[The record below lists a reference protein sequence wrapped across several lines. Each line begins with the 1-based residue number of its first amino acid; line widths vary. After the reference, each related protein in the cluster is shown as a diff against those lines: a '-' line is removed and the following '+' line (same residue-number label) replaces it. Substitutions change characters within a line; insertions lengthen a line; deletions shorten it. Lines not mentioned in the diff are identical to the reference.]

1 MITKKDILERKF
13 HKSLRGYDP
22 VEIQYFLEML
32 AVEFEKMEKRIAEL
46 EPIEKQMQQM
56 NVKSPEDVIKDAE
69 ERARKIVADAE
80 KLAADV
86 LNTAKK
92 KKEAE
97 EKDIVK
103 LQKHKNQMIQLLKNA
118 IRKQAE
124 LLNFISS
131 LDNDIDKETEIENP
145 YDKTE

>member
-32 AVEFEKMEKRIAEL
+32 ADEFEKLEIRIAEL

-56 NVKSPEDVIKDAE
+56 NIKSSENIINEAG

-103 LQKHKNQMIQLLKNA
+103 LQIHKNQLIQLLKNA
-118 IRKQAE
+118 MRKQAE

-131 LDNDIDKETEIENP
+131 FDNDINNETETENP
-145 YDKTE
+145 YDKTG

>member
-13 HKSLRGYDP
+13 HKSLRGYDT

-32 AVEFEKMEKRIAEL
+32 ADEFEKLEKRIAEL

-56 NVKSPEDVIKDAE
+56 NIKSPENIINEAG
-69 ERARKIVADAE
+69 ERARKIVADSE
-80 KLAADV
+80 KLAEEI

-103 LQKHKNQMIQLLKNA
+103 LQIHKNQLIQLLKNA
-118 IRKQAE
+118 MRKQAE

-131 LDNDIDKETEIENP
+131 LDNDIDNETEIENP

>member
-13 HKSLRGYDP
+13 HKSLRGYDT

-32 AVEFEKMEKRIAEL
+32 ADEFEKLEKRIAEL

-56 NVKSPEDVIKDAE
+56 NIKSPENIINEAG
-69 ERARKIVADAE
+69 ERARKIVADSE
-80 KLAADV
+80 KLAEEV

-103 LQKHKNQMIQLLKNA
+103 LQIHKNQLIQLLKNA
-118 IRKQAE
+118 MRKQAE

-131 LDNDIDKETEIENP
+131 LDNDIDNETEIENP

>member
-32 AVEFEKMEKRIAEL
+32 AAEFEKLEKRITEL

-56 NVKSPEDVIKDAE
+56 NVKSPEDIIKDAE
-69 ERARKIVADAE
+69 ERARKTVADAE

-124 LLNFISS
+124 LLNFISNF
-131 LDNDIDKETEIENP
+131 DNDIDKEVETENP